1 MYSRSRA
8 TFASV
13 FAVAVALAVPA
24 SAGAAI
30 GFRSEAHASAHG
42 AHSVFVPRP
51 AGVQQGD
58 VMVATVAVGGPHIAI
73 SSPGWTAVRTTTAG
87 PGVQV
92 FSFYRVAT
100 RYEMLAYYF
109 GASSGHN
116 DVSAGIS
123 AYTGVDPTNPVDAVS
138 DAFGPSPSA
147 NSIPSVTTTSDADM
161 VVGAIGLGS
170 VTTATPEAPVVVRY
184 HAAVGSAGVTSGD
197 YVQPTA
203 GTTSPH
209 PYATG
214 GPAGEK
220 ATQAIALRA
229 APVAP
234 DPGPPPPDPKPKP
247 SGWQLAD
254 GSPLDPGALAAL
266 PSIKPKAGVRVSA
279 KGTVAVPVACPAVA
293 TAGCRGT
300 IALSV
305 LKPKPTLTAAR
316 RRKVVRRKATFKLAA
331 GRHKTVRAPLSVRAL
346 RRRVRHGRARVR
358 MVVTVATPSGNAV
371 SKATFTV
378 RARRTAHR
386 FRRRR

>member
-1 MYSRSRA
+1 MLSHSRA
-8 TFASV
+8 IVASAFAL
-13 FAVAVALAVPA
+13 AVALAVPA

-30 GFRSEAHASAHG
+30 GFRSEAHASVHG
-42 AHSVFVPRP
+42 AQGVFVARP
-51 AGVQQGD
+51 LGVQQGD
-58 VMVATVAVGGPHIAI
+58 VLVATVAVGGPHIAI

-87 PGVQV
+87 AGLQV

-109 GASSGHN
+109 GAPSGHN
-116 DVSAGIS
+116 DVSAGVS

-147 NSIPSVTTTSDADM
+147 DSIPSVTTTADDDV

-170 VTTATPEAPVVVRY
+170 ATTATPEAPVVVRY
-184 HAAVGSAGVTSGD
+184 HAAIGSAGVTSGD
-197 YVQPTA
+197 YAQPTA
-203 GTTSPH
+203 ATTPTH
-209 PYATG
+209 PYSTG

-229 APVAP
+229 DPVTP
-234 DPGPPPPDPKPKP
+234 DPTTQPPAPKQKP
-247 SGWQLAD
+247 GGWHLAD
-254 GSPLDPGALAAL
+254 GSPLDPGVLAAL
-266 PSIKPKAGVRVSA
+266 PAIKPKAGARVSA
-279 KGTVAVPVACPAVA
+279 KGTVPVPVACPAVA

-300 IALSV
+300 IALTV
-305 LKPKPTLTAAR
+305 LKPTPGLTAAR
-316 RRKVVRRKATFKLAA
+316 RRKVVRRRAAFKLAA
-331 GRHKTVRAPLSVRAL
+331 GRHKTIKAPVSLRAL
-346 RRRVRHGRARVR
+346 RRRARHGRARVR
-358 MVVTVATPSGNAV
+358 MIVTVATPSGNAV